1 MASSQTVHTSGT
13 ESQMAYEAV
22 VDSQLQRTKS
32 RVKSVELAQRLL
44 LFVIGFLLAVLV
56 LVLVD
61 HWLIEGGMPK
71 WLRLLSW
78 IGLLVGSVVYIWKQ
92 LLPLIIYRINPYY
105 AARTIE
111 ETQPSLKNSLINYLS
126 FREQHADLPPVIYE
140 AIANQ
145 AATGVKNVS
154 VDLVVDRG
162 QIIRYGYALI
172 AVCFCLAMYFVLSP
186 KSTWQSAKRVMIPW
200 SDTTAPSRVSIVE
213 VTPASTTIFRGKVLQ
228 FTAKVEG
235 LHDDEPVQLIYT
247 TEDKQELN
255 RTVEMK
261 VVNGVHTVTL
271 PLVNPN
277 EPAAKGQKSGMQQSI
292 EYYIVAGDATSKPYQ
307 IMVEAAPFVALEKVV
322 LEYPSYT
329 NLPKETRENDG
340 TINALE
346 GTKVTLFG
354 TANQPLKAAWVE
366 WREQGKAA
374 GKLDLSAKDQ
384 QLTGSFVLGWKDPAT
399 RQLPEHAGYALR
411 IENQRKQYN
420 PEPLE
425 YPITVVR
432 DEPPV
437 INLLAPTSIEVT
449 VPFDERMTFEV
460 QALDPDFGVVN
471 VQLKGLRG
479 TEPAFTHTLEAFK
492 SPGKSGPVTSKVA
505 LSPKDLQLKVG
516 ETIDFYAE
524 VTDNKVP
531 QPNVSQ
537 TSVRRLKVLPPKQ
550 QNPNDALAQNNPQ
563 NKPNDPNQQKPD
575 QQNNPEQKP
584 QPNDANQEPMNGD
597 QKQNGQPQQGQ
608 PQNGDQKQNGQPQQ
622 GQPQNGD
629 QKQNGQ
635 PQQGQPQ
642 NGDQK
647 QNGQPQQGQPQNGDQ
662 KQNGQPQQGQP
673 QNGDQKQNGQPQQ
686 GQPQNGD
693 QKQNGQPQQ
702 GQPQNGDQKQN
713 GQPQQG
719 QPQNGD
725 QKQNGQPQQGQPQ
738 NGDQKQNGQPQQGQP
753 QNGDQKQNGQPQQ
766 GQPQNGDQK
775 QNGQPQQGQPQNGDQ
790 KQNGQPQQGQP
801 QNGDQKQN
809 GQPQQGQP
817 QNADQKQNG
826 QPQQGQPQNGEQL
839 AQNQPKDGNQQPQA
853 GRPQNNQ
860 NKVDPNGAND
870 GNAFDKM
877 KQHLK
882 EKFNK
887 TPDKPNQEQA
897 NAQGNQKPEQ
907 GNSADNKAGDNKAGD
922 NKPGDN
928 KNPGD
933 SKAGENNKP
942 GGNKAGD
949 NKAGDNKPGDQ
960 NANKPGTEQGQQLG
974 TEQSKQPGDQGKQPA
989 NRVPRMIILV
999 SNQPTSRV
1007 TGPSP
1012 TVIKQRNLKSK
1023 RTSPATM
1030 PRARPKPKR
1039 RNKPN
1044 ANPMQSS
1051 DAKPNESKE
1060 QSPNTKQGNNSNT
1073 QGQEQGDR
1081 DGKGKQGGGQNDNKA
1096 GKGAAGNNAAD
1107 DNGGKAANEAGKGE
1121 TGKEAGQD
1129 QLAENKTG
1137 EAGKQA
1143 GNGSKSKA
1151 SDKPNGENPADAGQP
1166 GNKETGPTE
1175 NKKPADKQGDNAA
1188 NKAKQNQ
1195 PAGKESGKQPN
1206 DSKENQKGQQ
1216 TGKGPAAGNSGNPAQ
1231 GVTDKPQQG
1240 QPNGPPPAADAE
1252 PLTGEDVANND
1263 YAKRATD
1270 LVLDHLKDQM
1280 KNGQVDQELLQK
1292 LGWTEAEM
1300 RQFVNRWEQLKN
1312 AAQQPG
1318 SAGQQAAKQLED
1330 RLRSLGLRPD
1340 QAAQVGSNKADDQ
1353 QRGNQQGRRTA
1364 PPAEFR
1370 DLFKAFQK
1378 GASGG

>member
-1 MASSQTVHTSGT
+1 MASSQTAAQTSGT
-13 ESQMAYEAV
+13 ESQSVYETV
-22 VDSQLQRTKS
+22 VDTQLQRTKA

-78 IGLLVGSVVYIWKQ
+78 IGLLGGSLVYVWKQ
-92 LLPLIIYRINPYY
+92 LLPLIIYRINPFY

-126 FREQHADLPPVIYE
+126 FREQQSDLPPVIYE

-162 QIIRYGYALI
+162 QIIRYGYLLI
-172 AVCFCLAMYFVLSP
+172 GVCFCLAMYFVLSP

-213 VTPASTTIFRGKVLQ
+213 VTPASTTVFRGKVLQ

-271 PLVNPN
+271 PIVNTN
-277 EPAAKGQKSGMQQSI
+277 EPTAKGQKSGLQQSI
-292 EYYIVAGDATSKPYQ
+292 EYYVVAGDASTKPYQ

-322 LEYPSYT
+322 LEYPAYT

-354 TANQPLKAAWVE
+354 TANQPLKAAWIE
-366 WREQGKAA
+366 WRDQGKAA
-374 GKLDLSAKDQ
+374 GKLDLSAKEQ
-384 QLTGSFVLGWKDPAT
+384 QLSGSFVLGWKDPAT

-425 YPITVVR
+425 YPITVER

-437 INLLAPTSIEVT
+437 INLLAPTSVEVT

-608 PQNGDQKQNGQPQQ
+608 QQNGEQKQNGQPQQGQPQNGDQKQNGQPQQ
-622 GQPQNGD
+622 GQPQNGDQKQNGQSQKGQPQNGD

-702 GQPQNGDQKQN
+702 GQPQNGDQKQ
-713 GQPQQG
+713 
-719 QPQNGD
+719 D
-725 QKQNGQPQQGQPQ
+725 
-738 NGDQKQNGQPQQGQP
+738 
-753 QNGDQKQNGQPQQ
+753 
-766 GQPQNGDQK
+766 
-775 QNGQPQQGQPQNGDQ
+775 
-790 KQNGQPQQGQP
+790 
-801 QNGDQKQN
+801 
-809 GQPQQGQP
+809 
-817 QNADQKQNG
+817 
-826 QPQQGQPQNGEQL
+826 GEQL
-839 AQNQPKDGNQQPQA
+839 AQNQPNGGNQQPQA
-853 GRPQNNQ
+853 GRPQDQQ

-897 NAQGNQKPEQ
+897 NAKQNEKPEQ
-907 GNSADNKAGDNKAGD
+907 GNSADNK
-922 NKPGDN
+922 PGDN
-928 KNPGD
+928 KSSNEQG
-933 SKAGENNKP
+933 K
-942 GGNKAGD
+942 
-949 NKAGDNKPGDQ
+949 Q
-960 NANKPGTEQGQQLG
+960 PGTEQGKQPGNEQGKQPSTEQGKQPGNEQGKQPGNEQGKQPG
-974 TEQSKQPGDQGKQPA
+974 TEQSKQPGDQGKQPGEQSPKNDNLGEQSTNKQGNGA
-989 NRVPRMIILV
+989 KPD
-999 SNQPTSRV
+999 SNQTTKPQEQANKP
-1007 TGPSP
+1007 GDNAQGSP
-1012 TVIKQRNLKSK
+1012 EAQ
-1023 RTSPATM
+1023 AQ
-1030 PRARPKPKR
+1030 
-1039 RNKPN
+1039 NKPN

-1051 DAKPNESKE
+1051 DSKPNESKE

-1081 DGKGKQGGGQNDNKA
+1081 GGKGKQGGGQNDNKA

-1107 DNGGKAANEAGKGE
+1107 DNGGKAANEPGIGE
-1121 TGKEAGQD
+1121 TGKQAGQD

-1137 EAGKQA
+1137 EAGKEA
-1143 GNGSKSKA
+1143 GNGSKSKV
-1151 SDKPNGENPADAGQP
+1151 SDKPNGENTGEAGKQSA
-1166 GNKETGPTE
+1166 NKEPGQTD
-1175 NKKPADKQGDNAA
+1175 NKKPADKQADNAA
-1188 NKAKQNQ
+1188 NKPNANDQ
-1195 PAGKESGKQPN
+1195 AGKETGKQPN
-1206 DSKENQKGQQ
+1206 DSKANPKGQQ
-1216 TGKGPAAGNSGNPAQ
+1216 TSKGPAAGNSGNPAQ

-1240 QPNGPPPAADAE
+1240 QPNGPPPTADAE

-1280 KNGQVDQELLQK
+1280 KNGQVDQDLLQK
-1292 LGWTEAEM
+1292 LGWTEADM

-1318 SAGQQAAKQLED
+1318 PAGKAAAKQLED

-1340 QAAQVGSNKADDQ
+1340 QAAQVGNSKADDQ
-1353 QRGNQQGRRTA
+1353 QRGNRESRRTA
-1364 PPAEFR
+1364 PPSEFR